1 MTCDEDEAAVEGEE
15 GADAVEE
22 VLEVDL
28 VLDEGRRAVGGTELH
43 EPAGEIYTHLLV
55 PEPPT
60 MEESAGAGEGGRRTH
75 ANERGFWDSLEVV
88 ERQLLLAGVENV
100 PQVLDPHGR

>member
-1 MTCDEDEAAVEGEE
+1 M
-15 GADAVEE
+15 EE

-28 VLDEGRRAVGGTELH
+28 VLDEGRRAVGATELH

-55 PEPPT
+55 
-60 MEESAGAGEGGRRTH
+60 
-75 ANERGFWDSLEVV
+75 LEVV